1 MTLFSINAA
10 PGPAHCAGPGAA
22 LSAHACRC
30 ARYWEGLTPVAFLK
44 NVEKAA
50 AEANPSHSATAAA
63 VQPPSSQFL
72 AASIFSCTIYL
83 CGVSSISCRKQR
95 LRRLKDKP
103 EQICRDIEKYCPN
116 AWLLNHNPMVG
127 LTMLHSLGSSVKNV
141 GICHGVQ
148 TTAHEVAEFL
158 GLKDEE
164 VTYRVAGI
172 NHLAWFLELQRT
184 DSGKDLYPL
193 LRQTLANPLHPGAAR
208 RRDST
213 APAGKP
219 RRALLVCLVIP
230 GPGSG

>member
-1 MTLFSINAA
+1 M
-10 PGPAHCAGPGAA
+10 
-22 LSAHACRC
+22 
-30 ARYWEGLTPVAFLK
+30 PVVVLK

-50 AEANPSHSATAAA
+50 AEAKPVRSAMEAA

-103 EQICRDIEKYCPN
+103 EQICRNIEKYCPN
-116 AWLLNHNPMVG
+116 AWLLNHTNPMVG
-127 LTMLHSLGSSVKNV
+127 LTMLHSLGSGVKNV

-148 TTAHEVAEFL
+148 TTAHEVAESL
-158 GLKDEE
+158 GRKDEE

-193 LRQTLANPLHPGAAR
+193 LHQTLANPQTEAQKEFLTKEIVRIEILNRFGYFPVQKMWDMGLQDAVDVQQTAYERFMAR
-208 RRDST
+208 
-213 APAGKP
+213 GK
-219 RRALLVCLVIP
+219 
-230 GPGSG
+230 